1 MATYIFR
8 TPYVEEGPTGQ
19 HRLFY
24 FFKLRQGI
32 TVTRTGS
39 TFRTGR
45 YFTQDQLNDVDEY
58 WLGGHESSVSEATK
72 AALIAGG
79 IGVTEAN
86 FTVEQGQDGLRA
98 CRQSC

>member
-1 MATYIFR
+1 MTTYIFT

-24 FFKLRQGI
+24 FFKLRQGL
-32 TVTRTGS
+32 TVIRNGS
-39 TFRTGR
+39 TFATGR
-45 YFTQDQLNDVDEY
+45 WFSEDVLNEVDEY
-58 WLGGHESSVSEATK
+58 WLGGHQSSVSEATK

-86 FTVEQGQDGLRA
+86 FTAE
-98 CRQSC
+98 

>member
-1 MATYIFR
+1 MTNYIFS

-24 FFKLRQGI
+24 FYKLRQGL
-32 TVTRTGS
+32 TVIQNNGV
-39 TFRTGR
+39 FKTGR
-45 YFTQDQLNDVDEY
+45 WFSQDQLESYDNY
-58 WLGGHESSVSEATK
+58 WIGGHAHVVDEATK

-86 FTVEQGQDGLRA
+86 FTVEQGQDV
-98 CRQSC
+98 